1 MRLKRSSDEFCGS
14 VIFHVGVGAFENVY
28 IRFVIFFYP
37 DEGCTLLELEEK
49 SRDVDPLK
57 PTFRAS
63 LRAFPGNF
71 PAANLSRV
79 MAGGQPVRR
88 SGARFHS
95 PRSAKVF

>member
-57 PTFRAS
+57 VKKWNGKCTPKTFLQTKDIS
-63 LRAFPGNF
+63 
-71 PAANLSRV
+71 
-79 MAGGQPVRR
+79 MT
-88 SGARFHS
+88 
-95 PRSAKVF
+95 